1 MGRNKFPRTKPEQ
14 VALAQAMI
22 NGFTVDTADFPS
34 PPIKASE
41 LQTKLDAAIAA
52 RNARILA
59 DAAAKEALDA
69 EDEAYDELTDDM
81 KEDLQYAEMVT
92 KGDDGKMQKIGYSG
106 RSPAR
111 LPQIPNVPR
120 FFEILAQ
127 GKGWAKFDWKIP
139 TGGGKVSMYRVL
151 GQEAGGDWKELASAV
166 KLEATVANL
175 TTGKEYNFCVV
186 AINQTGESGQS
197 NTETAFV

>member
-1 MGRNKFPRTKPEQ
+1 MSKTKFPRTKPEQ

-22 NGFTVDTADFPS
+22 NGFTVDTVDFPS

-41 LQTKLDAAIAA
+41 LQSKLDAALAK
-52 RNARILA
+52 RNTRILA
-59 DAAAKEALDA
+59 DAAAKEALDD
-69 EDEAYDELTDDM
+69 EDGSFDELVEDL

-92 KGDDGKMQKIGYSG
+92 KGEDAKMQKIGYSG
-106 RSPAR
+106 RAPAK
-111 LPQIPNVPR
+111 LPQLPNVPR

-151 GQEAGGDWKELASAV
+151 GQESGGDWKELASAV
-166 KLEATVANL
+166 KPEATVTGL

-186 AINQTGESGQS
+186 AINGIGESPKS